1 MESTVVT
8 ALAAAIGSVV
18 GASASIATTLISQR
32 TQTLRASA
40 EWQIRE
46 RESLYNEFITEA
58 SRLTVDARMH
68 SLEGPEQLAA
78 LYGVLNRIRLISG
91 HDVVRKA
98 EECCH
103 QIVELY
109 WRPNM
114 TLDEF
119 RAAYEADQLD
129 SLKDFS
135 VACRL
140 ELMTMS
146 PST

>member
-18 GASASIATTLISQR
+18 GASASIATTWISQR
-32 TQTLRASA
+32 TQTTRAVADWRLR
-40 EWQIRE
+40 EHQ
-46 RESLYNEFITEA
+46 SLYSDFVAEA
-58 SRLTVDARMH
+58 SRLAVDARVH
-68 SLEGPEQLAA
+68 SLKGPEQLAP
-78 LYGVLNRIRLISG
+78 LYGVLNRIRLISDN
-91 HDVVRKA
+91 DVVKKA

-103 QIVELY
+103 RIFELY

-119 RAAYEADQLD
+119 RAAFEVDQLD

-135 VACRL
+135 MACRM
-140 ELMTMS
+140 ELMRMTATS
-146 PST
+146 